1 MGYVL
6 KFEDGKPLEISET
19 GSIQTIDY
27 SHLQWVSFIR
37 SETIIE
43 KLPPFIQQSRRF
55 TEDLLEDQRPRFQD
69 YSSLV
74 PSDERFK
81 VAIFKFI
88 TRSIFDTDEF
98 ELQLS
103 ILLTEE
109 TIITIANK
117 ENPILLD
124 IMSKIRLRNESMT
137 RNRILSLILDEMVEE
152 GIEIIE
158 RLEDELETMEK
169 RQLSWQFEENWLPRL
184 TDLKGRV
191 YTANRSVRA
200 DVEVIR
206 DIQKDI
212 ELRNPSFEH
221 TEDRLLF
228 LLDLLDFQRDNM
240 NNIVNLHLTLS
251 SQKRAEAMDRL
262 TIIGSLLVIPTIIA
276 GLFGMNVPLPPLD
289 FYEILW
295 LTIGLMAL
303 TALGIRLIL
312 PKV

>member
-295 LTIGLMAL
+295 LNIGLMAL

>member
-6 KFEDGKPLEISET
+6 TFENGKPLDIHELIDVRDF
-19 GSIQTIDY
+19 DY
-27 SHLQWVSFIR
+27 SNLQWISYVR
-37 SETIIE
+37 TETIVE
-43 KLPPFIQQSRRF
+43 KLPEFIQKSRRF

-69 YSSLV
+69 YSSLA
-74 PSDERFK
+74 PGKDRFK

-88 TRSIFDTDEF
+88 TRSIFETDEF

-109 TIITIANK
+109 TIITITNK
-117 ENPILLD
+117 ETPVLLD
-124 IMSKIRLRNESMT
+124 IMSKIRLRNESMN
-137 RNRILSLILDEMVEE
+137 RNRILSLILDELVEE

-158 RLEDELETMEK
+158 RLENELELMEK
-169 RQLSWQFEENWLPRL
+169 RQLSWDFDPNWLPRL

-206 DIQKDI
+206 DMQKDI
-212 ELRNPSFEH
+212 ELRNTSFEH

-262 TIIGSLLVIPTIIA
+262 TIIGSLLVIPTVIA

-289 FYEILW
+289 FYDILW
-295 LTIGLMAL
+295 LTLALMVV
-303 TALGIRLIL
+303 TAFGIRLIL